1 MRGSFIYA
9 ATAVRY
15 ATPRPKMNP
24 GEQLSLL
31 DKFLASGPNCRNRFL
46 LDRLYKQ
53 ILWAAFSDLEEEQ
66 FRPRLR
72 ILHASLSIPSAL
84 SVQTIA

>member
-1 MRGSFIYA
+1 
-9 ATAVRY
+9 
-15 ATPRPKMNP
+15 MNP